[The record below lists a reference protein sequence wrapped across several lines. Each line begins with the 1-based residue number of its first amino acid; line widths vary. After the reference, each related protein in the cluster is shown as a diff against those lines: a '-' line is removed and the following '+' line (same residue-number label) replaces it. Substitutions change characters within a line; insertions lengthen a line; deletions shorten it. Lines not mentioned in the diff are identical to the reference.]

1 MTALR
6 KASIIVEAAYF
17 FTSSNSP
24 VTQQDWLSQN
34 LKRMVVVGVR
44 NLTWREQT
52 EVLGNHFAEDR
63 GADRDFAQMDMQ
75 LQG

>member
-6 KASIIVEAAYF
+6 KASTIVEAAYF
-17 FTSSNSP
+17 FTSPNSP

-34 LKRMVVVGVR
+34 LKRMVGGVR
-44 NLTWREQT
+44 NLTLREQA

-63 GADRDFAQMDMQ
+63 GANRDFAQLDMR

>member
-6 KASIIVEAAYF
+6 KANTIVEAAYF
-17 FTSSNSP
+17 FISSNSP
-24 VTQQDWLSQN
+24 VTQDWLGQN
-34 LKRMVVVGVR
+34 LKRMVGWVR
-44 NLTWREQT
+44 NLTLREQT

-63 GADRDFAQMDMQ
+63 GANRDFAQMDMQ